1 MITIEQLIDV
11 VRDASSLMISDSF
24 EIEQKGGCENIVTSS
39 DMAVQNFLYDK
50 LSTLVPASGFL
61 CEEKEIHD
69 VAHEYT

>member
-39 DMAVQNFLYDK
+39 GIGLEVAK
-50 LSTLVPASGFL
+50 LLA
-61 CEEKEIHD
+61 
-69 VAHEYT
+69 

>member
-39 DMAVQNFLYDK
+39 DMAVQNFL
-50 LSTLVPASGFL
+50 
-61 CEEKEIHD
+61 
-69 VAHEYT
+69 